1 MLNKLKN
8 DYPSWIVIAGIL
20 LLFLEVFF
28 FNSGLIFSLLIS
40 GFMIY
45 LGMKRAPKRKGK
57 LLFWGGIIITGI
69 SVFNMITFKFF
80 LAAILIHFFIQY
92 FQTKKNPKI
101 VVPEIL
107 SKDNYSSDEPI
118 LRSKPLFENIFFGQQ
133 KTPQHAYEWNDINI
147 QAGVGDTIVD
157 FSYTVLPKGE
167 TVVFIR
173 NLIGNIKIL
182 VPYETE
188 VSIHHSVIAGST
200 SIFGIQENKTFNQV
214 YQIQTPGFEKAE
226 QKIKIMTLMAAGNLE
241 VTRI

>member
-8 DYPSWIVIAGIL
+8 DYPSWIVIAGII

-45 LGMKRAPKRKGK
+45 LGRKRAPKRKGK

-92 FQTKKNPKI
+92 FQTKKNPKK

-107 SKDNYSSDEPI
+107 SKDNHSSEEPI
-118 LRSKPLFENIFFGQQ
+118 LRNKPLFENILFGEQ
-133 KTPQHAYEWNDINI
+133 KTPSHAYEWNDINI
-147 QAGVGDTIVD
+147 QAGIGDTIVD

-173 NLIGNIKIL
+173 NFIGNIKIL

-214 YQIQTPGFEKAE
+214 YHIQTPGFEKAE
-226 QKIKIMTLMAAGNLE
+226 QKIKIMTSMAAGNLE
-241 VTRI
+241 VNRI

>member
-8 DYPSWIVIAGIL
+8 DYPSWIVIAGII

-45 LGMKRAPKRKGK
+45 LGRKRAPKRKGK

-92 FQTKKNPKI
+92 FQTKKNPKK
-101 VVPEIL
+101 VVPDIL
-107 SKDNYSSDEPI
+107 SKDNHSSEEPI
-118 LRSKPLFENIFFGQQ
+118 LRSKPLFENILFGEQ
-133 KTPQHAYEWNDINI
+133 KTPSHAYEWNDINI
-147 QAGVGDTIVD
+147 QAGIGDTIVD

-173 NLIGNIKIL
+173 NFIGNIKIL

-214 YQIQTPGFEKAE
+214 YHIQTPGFEKAE
-226 QKIKIMTLMAAGNLE
+226 QKIKIMTSMAAGNLE